1 MIPLKLTLSGIYSYK
16 EKEQTI
22 DFARL
27 TSDNIF
33 GIFGK
38 VGSGKS
44 TILEAMIFALYGN
57 AERMGRNNAKYNM
70 MNLSSNN
77 MLIDFEF
84 IAGENNDEYRIV
96 VKSRRNSKDFAKIG
110 NTERR
115 ILKKEGGQ
123 WIEIGSD
130 DNQDLI
136 ENIIGLSH
144 ENFRRV
150 IIIPQGK
157 FQDFLQLGNADRAK
171 MLKEIFPELRQYD
184 LSDKIKILLGGT
196 NNNVANISGQL
207 TQLEDITEQA
217 LTQETETAEKL
228 KKQLAETE
236 TKKSYIEEKNNL
248 MNNLLKLTSEYDS
261 KKKELNDLS
270 SQKPKIEEKEQM
282 LKQYNECMSL
292 FAEDI
297 ATRKKSISNINT
309 AKTNL
314 EKIIKVAEEQEK
326 LAADTKQKFEQYE
339 AEYNKRERK
348 QNTISALELVMK
360 INTLL
365 KETAFTEK
373 QKTELDNK
381 QKSTE
386 KAIIESESKKTT
398 LAAEHERLQAS
409 AMEVNE
415 LIDLQAWLT
424 KYTALLTDRNSKQN
438 KLAELLKEEE
448 ELQKTI
454 NDFLAKREYLKGYE
468 PTINSIG
475 LGIENKINSLNDCI
489 RKETEELQKLQVKQ
503 ELYHYST
510 ALHEG
515 EPCPLCGSTHHPTVA
530 NHNVENEIK
539 ELKTTID
546 KLSSEKENLATKG
559 LRWVN
564 TKTLEQT
571 NRQRQT
577 AELNAQLCE
586 IETEIGKQIEAFR
599 WQQFSHSDSTL
610 EEKLNIE
617 NQKIKQIELLS
628 KEIVT
633 LEKQLSS
640 LREEKDKHN
649 TAIQALSN
657 TILTN
662 QTIVGEQIKNVGAD
676 IWEKYKNSSENE
688 INTLIHTLR
697 TNIQQTETNYQR
709 LKTLNTEHTA
719 TLHQLQGQKE
729 STEKQLADFENDL
742 KEIDNKLICKI
753 NIGQYQSIN
762 EVEKIINQNLDS
774 NAITEEINNFNNN
787 MAVIEKRLAEL
798 ATLIGTN
805 TYNPE
810 EHKALK
816 LQLENIAE
824 EEKTLKE
831 NQAVCN
837 AKIKNIAEKLTIKQ
851 HLAKEYD
858 ELTKRKTN
866 LETLQKIFKASGFV
880 DYVSTIYL
888 ENLVRTANERFRKM
902 TKQQLELILNEDNEF
917 EIRDYLNEGKVR
929 SVKTLSGGQ
938 TFQVSL
944 ALALALIDNIHC
956 FANNSKKFF
965 FLDEGF
971 GSQDK
976 DSLNIIFDTLKS
988 LRNENRV
995 VGIISHVEE
1004 LQQRIPTN
1012 IHIVHSEEK
1021 GSIIGNF

>member
-22 DFARL
+22 DFGRL
-27 TSDNIF
+27 TADNIF

-110 NTERR
+110 NVEKS
-115 ILKKEGGQ
+115 ILKKENGQ
-123 WIEIGSD
+123 WVEIGTD
-130 DNQDLI
+130 DSQGLI
-136 ENIIGLSH
+136 ENIVGLSH

-184 LSDKIKILLGGT
+184 LSDKIKALLSST
-196 NNNVANISGQL
+196 YNNVANISGQL
-207 TQLEDITEQA
+207 TQLEDITEEA
-217 LTQETETAEKL
+217 LNQETETAENL

-236 TKKSYIEEKNNL
+236 TKKSYLEEKNNL
-248 MNNLLKLTSEYDS
+248 LNNLLKLTSEYEG
-261 KKKELNDLS
+261 KKKELNDLN
-270 SQKPKIEEKEQM
+270 SQKPKIDQKEQL

-297 ATRKKSISNINT
+297 ATRKKSISNITNAQNNL
-309 AKTNL
+309 AKIT
-314 EKIIKVAEEQEK
+314 KAAEQQEK
-326 LAADTKQKFEQYE
+326 VVADTKQKFEQYE
-339 AEYNKRERK
+339 SEYNRREEK
-348 QNTISALELVMK
+348 QNAISSLELVMK
-360 INTLL
+360 INNLL
-365 KETAFTEK
+365 NETALTEK
-373 QKTELDNK
+373 QKAELDSK

-386 KAIIESESKKTT
+386 SSITESQNKKTT
-398 LAAEHERLQAS
+398 LAAECERLQTS
-409 AMEVNE
+409 AMEVTE

-424 KYTALLTDRNSKQN
+424 KYTTLLTDRNSKRTKQT
-438 KLAELLKEEE
+438 EIQKEEE

-468 PTINSIG
+468 PTIGGIG
-475 LGIENKINSLNDCI
+475 LGIENKINSLNDNI

-510 ALHEG
+510 ALQEG
-515 EPCPLCGSTHHPTVA
+515 KPCPLCGSTHHPTVA

-539 ELKTTID
+539 ELKTKID

-559 LRWVN
+559 MRWVN
-564 TKTLEQT
+564 TKALEQT

-577 AELNAQLCE
+577 AELNTELHE

-599 WQQFSHSDSTL
+599 WPQFSHYDSTL
-610 EEKLNIE
+610 QEKINIE
-617 NQKIKQIELLS
+617 NQKIKQIELLA
-628 KEIVT
+628 KEIAR
-633 LEKQLSS
+633 LEKQLSN
-640 LREEKDKHN
+640 LREERDRQN
-649 TAIQALSN
+649 TAIQNLSN

-662 QTIVGEQIKNVGAD
+662 QTIVGEQMKSIAPN
-676 IWEKYKNSSENE
+676 IWEKYKNASESE

-697 TNIQQTETNYQR
+697 TNIQQTETNYQQ
-709 LKTLNTEHTA
+709 LKTLNNEHTA

-753 NIGQYQSIN
+753 NIGQYQSIS
-762 EVEKIINQNLDS
+762 EVERIINQNLDS
-774 NAITEEINNFNNN
+774 NAIAEEINNFNNN
-787 MAVIEKRLAEL
+787 VAAIDKRLAEL
-798 ATLIGTN
+798 ATLIGN
-805 TYNPE
+805 NSYSPE

-816 LQLENIAE
+816 QQLENIAE

-831 NQAVCN
+831 KQAVCN
-837 AKIKNIAEKLTIKQ
+837 AKIKTIAEKLTTKQ
-851 HLAKEYD
+851 RLAKEYD

-902 TKQQLELILNEDNEF
+902 TKQQLELILNKDNEF
-917 EIRDYLNEGKVR
+917 EIRDYLNEGKIR
-929 SVKTLSGGQ
+929 SIKTLSGGQ

-956 FANNSKKFF
+956 FANDSKKFF

-995 VGIISHVEE
+995 VGIISHVDE

-1012 IHIVHSEEK
+1012 IHIIHSEEK

>member
-1 MIPLKLTLSGIYSYK
+1 MIPIKLTLSGIYSYK

-22 DFARL
+22 DFDRL
-27 TSDNIF
+27 TADNIF

-57 AERMGRNNAKYNM
+57 VERMGHNNAKYNM

-84 IAGENNDEYRIV
+84 IAGENKDEYRIV
-96 VKSRRNSKDFAKIG
+96 VKSHRNKKDFTKIG
-110 NTERR
+110 NIEKS
-115 ILKKEGGQ
+115 ILKKEGGK
-123 WIEIGSD
+123 WVEIGSNY
-130 DNQDLI
+130 NQSLI
-136 ENIIGLSH
+136 EGIIGLSH

-157 FQDFLQLGNADRAK
+157 FQEFLQLGNADRAK

-184 LSDKIKILLGGT
+184 LSDKIKILLSST
-196 NNNVANISGQL
+196 INNVANISGQL
-207 TQLEDITEQA
+207 TQLDDITEEA
-217 LTQETETAEKL
+217 LTLETQTAENL

-236 TKKSYIEEKNNL
+236 TKKSSIEEKNNL
-248 MNNLLKLTSEYDS
+248 LNNLLKLTSEYEG
-261 KKKELNDLS
+261 KKKELNELNN
-270 SQKPKIEEKEQM
+270 QKPKIEEKEQT
-282 LKQYNECMSL
+282 LRQYNECMSL

-297 ATRKKSISNINT
+297 ATRKKSISNITGTKN
-309 AKTNL
+309 NL
-314 EKIIKVAEEQEK
+314 ANIIKATVDQEK
-326 LAADTKQKFEQYE
+326 VTTDTKQKFEQCE
-339 AEYNKRERK
+339 KEHNNREQK
-348 QNTISALELVMK
+348 QNAISSLELVIQISK
-360 INTLL
+360 LL
-365 KETAFTEK
+365 NETALTEK

-386 KAIIESESKKTT
+386 KAIIDSENKKAT
-398 LAAEHERLQAS
+398 LGSEREKLQSS
-409 AMEVNE
+409 AIEMNE

-424 KYTALLTDRNSKQN
+424 KYTALLNDLNTKRNKQ
-438 KLAELLKEEE
+438 AELLKDEEY
-448 ELQKTI
+448 LQKTI
-454 NDFLAKREYLKGYE
+454 NEFLAKREYLKGYE
-468 PTINSIG
+468 PTINGIG
-475 LGIENKINSLNDCI
+475 LGIENKINSLNDTI
-489 RKETEELQKLQVKQ
+489 RKENEELQKLQVKQ

-510 ALHEG
+510 NLHEG
-515 EPCPLCGSTHHPTVA
+515 KPCPLCGSIHHPAVA

-539 ELKTTID
+539 ELKTRID
-546 KLSSEKENLATKG
+546 KLSSEKENLASKG
-559 LRWVN
+559 LAWVN
-564 TKTLEQT
+564 SKAIEQT
-571 NRQRQT
+571 NRHKQT
-577 AELNAQLCE
+577 AELNAELHK
-586 IETEIGKQIEAFR
+586 IETEINKQIEDFR
-599 WQQFSHSDSTL
+599 WKQFSHSDSTL
-610 EEKLNIE
+610 QEKLNIA

-628 KEIVT
+628 KEIDKQ
-633 LEKQLSS
+633 EKQLSS
-640 LREEKDKHN
+640 LREERDRQN
-649 TAIQALSN
+649 TAIQSLSN
-657 TILTN
+657 KILTN
-662 QTIVGEQIKNVGAD
+662 QTIVGELMKNVRSE
-676 IWEKYKNSSENE
+676 IWEKYKYTSESE

-697 TNIQQTETNYQR
+697 TNIQETETNYQK
-709 LKTLNTEHTA
+709 LKMLYNEHTA

-729 STEKQLADFENDL
+729 STEKQLTDFENDL

-753 NIGQYQSIN
+753 NIGQYQSIS
-762 EVEKIINQNLDS
+762 EVERIINQNLDS

-787 MAVIEKRLAEL
+787 VAAIDKRLSEL
-798 ATLIGTN
+798 ATLIGN
-805 TYNPE
+805 NSYSPE
-810 EHKALK
+810 EHKVLK
-816 LQLENIAE
+816 QQLETIAE

-831 NQAVCN
+831 KHAVCN
-837 AKIKNIAEKLTIKQ
+837 AKIKTIAKKLTTKQ
-851 HLAKEYD
+851 RLAKEYD

-888 ENLVRTANERFRKM
+888 ENLVRTANERFHKM
-902 TKQQLELILNEDNEF
+902 TKQQLEIILNNDNEF
-917 EIRDYLNEGKVR
+917 EIRDYLNEGKTR
-929 SVKTLSGGQ
+929 SIKTLSGGQ

-1021 GSIIGNF
+1021 GSIIGSF

>member
-1 MIPLKLTLSGIYSYK
+1 
-16 EKEQTI
+16 
-22 DFARL
+22 
-27 TSDNIF
+27 
-33 GIFGK
+33 
-38 VGSGKS
+38 
-44 TILEAMIFALYGN
+44 
-57 AERMGRNNAKYNM
+57 
-70 MNLSSNN
+70 
-77 MLIDFEF
+77 
-84 IAGENNDEYRIV
+84 
-96 VKSRRNSKDFAKIG
+96 
-110 NTERR
+110 
-115 ILKKEGGQ
+115 
-123 WIEIGSD
+123 
-130 DNQDLI
+130 
-136 ENIIGLSH
+136 
-144 ENFRRV
+144 
-150 IIIPQGK
+150 
-157 FQDFLQLGNADRAK
+157 
-171 MLKEIFPELRQYD
+171 
-184 LSDKIKILLGGT
+184 
-196 NNNVANISGQL
+196 
-207 TQLEDITEQA
+207 
-217 LTQETETAEKL
+217 ETAENL

-236 TKKSYIEEKNNL
+236 TKKSRIEEKNNL
-248 MNNLLKLTSEYDS
+248 LNNLLKLTSEYDS
-261 KKKELNDLS
+261 KKNELNDLS
-270 SQKPKIEEKEQM
+270 SQKPKIDQKEQL

-297 ATRKKSISNINT
+297 ATRKKSISNITNAQNNL
-309 AKTNL
+309 AKIT
-314 EKIIKVAEEQEK
+314 KAAEQQEK
-326 LAADTKQKFEQYE
+326 VVADTKQKFEQYE
-339 AEYNKRERK
+339 SEYNRREEK
-348 QNTISALELVMK
+348 QNAISSLELVMK
-360 INTLL
+360 INNLL
-365 KETAFTEK
+365 NETALTEK
-373 QKTELDNK
+373 QKAELDSK

-386 KAIIESESKKTT
+386 SSITESQNKKTA
-398 LAAEHERLQAS
+398 LAAECERLQTS

-424 KYTALLTDRNSKQN
+424 KYTTLLTDRNSKRTKQT
-438 KLAELLKEEE
+438 EIQKEEE

-468 PTINSIG
+468 PTIGGIG
-475 LGIENKINSLNDCI
+475 HGIENKINSLNDNI

-510 ALHEG
+510 ALQEG
-515 EPCPLCGSTHHPTVA
+515 KPCPLCGSTHHPTVA

-539 ELKTTID
+539 ELKTKID

-559 LRWVN
+559 MRWVN
-564 TKTLEQT
+564 AKALEQT

-577 AELNAQLCE
+577 AELNTELHE

-599 WQQFSHSDSTL
+599 WPQFSHSDSSL
-610 EEKLNIE
+610 QEKINIE
-617 NQKIKQIELLS
+617 NQKIKQIELLA
-628 KEIVT
+628 KEIAR
-633 LEKQLSS
+633 LEKQLSN
-640 LREEKDKHN
+640 LREERDRQN
-649 TAIQALSN
+649 TAIQNLSN

-662 QTIVGEQIKNVGAD
+662 QTIVGEQMKSIAPN
-676 IWEKYKNSSENE
+676 IWEKYKNASESE

-697 TNIQQTETNYQR
+697 TNIQQTETNYQQ
-709 LKTLNTEHTA
+709 LKTLNNEHTA

-753 NIGQYQSIN
+753 NIGQYQSIS
-762 EVEKIINQNLDS
+762 EVERIINQNLDS
-774 NAITEEINNFNNN
+774 NAIAEEINNFNNN
-787 MAVIEKRLAEL
+787 VAAIDKRLAEL
-798 ATLIGTN
+798 ATLIGN
-805 TYNPE
+805 NSYSPE

-816 LQLENIAE
+816 QQLENIAE

-831 NQAVCN
+831 KQAVCN
-837 AKIKNIAEKLTIKQ
+837 AKIKTITEKLTTKQ
-851 HLAKEYD
+851 RLAKEYD

-902 TKQQLELILNEDNEF
+902 TKQQLELILNKDNEF
-917 EIRDYLNEGKVR
+917 EIRDYLNEGKIR
-929 SVKTLSGGQ
+929 SIKTLSGGQ

-956 FANNSKKFF
+956 FANDSKKFF

-995 VGIISHVEE
+995 VGIISHVDE

-1012 IHIVHSEEK
+1012 IHIIHSEEK

>member
-27 TSDNIF
+27 TTDNIF

-110 NTERR
+110 NIEKS
-115 ILKKEGGQ
+115 ILKKDGGK
-123 WIEIGSD
+123 WVEIGND
-130 DNQDLI
+130 DNQGLI

-150 IIIPQGK
+150 IIIPQNK

-184 LSDKIKILLGGT
+184 LSDKIKTLLSGT

-207 TQLEDITEQA
+207 TQLEDITEEA
-217 LTQETETAEKL
+217 LNQETETAEKL
-228 KKQLAETE
+228 KTQLAETE
-236 TKKSYIEEKNNL
+236 TTKSCFEEKNTQL
-248 MNNLLKLTSEYDS
+248 NNLLKLTSEYEG
-261 KKKELNDLS
+261 KKIELNNLS
-270 SQKPKIEEKEQM
+270 IQKPKIEEKERA

-314 EKIIKVAEEQEK
+314 EKIKRTIVEQEK
-326 LAADTKQKFEQYE
+326 VAADTKQKFEQYE
-339 AEYNKRERK
+339 AEYNNREQK
-348 QNTISALELVMK
+348 QNTISALELVVK
-360 INTLL
+360 INKLL
-365 KETAFTEK
+365 NETALTEK
-373 QKTELDNK
+373 RKTELDSK

-386 KAIIESESKKTT
+386 KAITEGENKK
-398 LAAEHERLQAS
+398 AALDTECERLQAS

-424 KYTALLTDRNSKQN
+424 KYTALLTDQNSKRI
-438 KLAELLKEEE
+438 KLAELQKEEE

-454 NDFLAKREYLKGYE
+454 NDFLTKREYLKGYE
-468 PTINSIG
+468 PTINGIA

-489 RKETEELQKLQVKQ
+489 RKGTEELQKLQVKQ

-510 ALHEG
+510 GLQEG
-515 EPCPLCGSTHHPTVA
+515 KPCPLCGSTHHPAVA
-530 NHNVENEIK
+530 NHNVENEIN
-539 ELKTTID
+539 ELKTKID
-546 KLSSEKENLATKG
+546 KLSSEKENLAGKG

-564 TKTLEQT
+564 TKALEQT
-571 NRQRQT
+571 TRQRQT
-577 AELNAQLCE
+577 AELNAELCE
-586 IETEIGKQIEAFR
+586 IETGINKQIEAFR
-599 WQQFSHSDSTL
+599 WKQLSHSDSSL
-610 EEKLNIE
+610 QEKLNIE

-628 KEIVT
+628 KEIGT
-633 LEKQLSS
+633 LEKQLST
-640 LREEKDKHN
+640 LREERDRHN

-657 TILTN
+657 IILTN
-662 QTIVGEQIKNVGAD
+662 QTIVGEQMKSVASD
-676 IWEKYKNSSENE
+676 IWEKYKTSSESE
-688 INTLIHTLR
+688 INALIHTLK

-709 LKTLNTEHTA
+709 LKTLNNEYTA
-719 TLHQLQGQKE
+719 TLNQLQGQKE

-753 NIGQYQSIN
+753 NIGQYQSIS
-762 EVEKIINQNLDS
+762 EVERIINQNPDS
-774 NAITEEINNFNNN
+774 NTIIEEINNFNNN
-787 MAVIEKRLAEL
+787 VAAIDNRLTEL
-798 ATLIGTN
+798 ASLIGN
-805 TYNPE
+805 NSYNPE

-816 LQLENIAE
+816 QQLETIAE

-831 NQAVCN
+831 KQAVCN
-837 AKIKNIAEKLTIKQ
+837 AKIKTITEKLTTKQ
-851 HLAKEYD
+851 RLTKEYN

-866 LETLQKIFKASGFV
+866 LETLLKIFKASGFV

-917 EIRDYLNEGKVR
+917 EIRDYLNEGKIR

-995 VGIISHVEE
+995 VGIISHVDE

-1012 IHIVHSEEK
+1012 IHIVHSEEN
-1021 GSIIGNF
+1021 GSIIEI